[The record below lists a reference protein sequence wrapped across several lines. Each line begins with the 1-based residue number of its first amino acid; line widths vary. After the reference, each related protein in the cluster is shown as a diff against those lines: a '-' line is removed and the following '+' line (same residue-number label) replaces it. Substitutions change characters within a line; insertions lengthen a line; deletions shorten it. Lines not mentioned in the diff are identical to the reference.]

1 MSIKDQ
7 LKAKAK
13 GKLSVVDQPA
23 EKPKTAV
30 AVVEKGS
37 ELAALTFEIRS
48 ELDELREISD
58 WWKEKKERAA
68 EIQRSV
74 IEKLIYVRDNMKKLL
89 QNRSFEDYLNNDI
102 GISKGY
108 FYEQIQAYSV
118 CAEYGK
124 KDLFG
129 VVDTKVLVNIARVED
144 AGKQKKLLDRAPS
157 LTREYFKKSDTSD
170 SESSSKK
177 GSASF
182 VAKVNRER
190 MTIKVT
196 DPKILK
202 QIEALLK
209 ANGIELQYE
218 K

>member
-13 GKLSVVDQPA
+13 GKLSVVEQPA

-37 ELAALTFEIRS
+37 ELASITFEIRS

-74 IEKLIYVRDNMKKLL
+74 IEKLKYIRDHKNKLL
-89 QNRSFEDYLNNDI
+89 GSRTFEEFLNTDI
-102 GISKGY
+102 GVTRGY
-108 FYEQIQAYSV
+108 FYEQLQAYSV
-118 CAEYGK
+118 CVENNK

-129 VVDTKVLVNIARVED
+129 TVDTKILVNIAREED
-144 AGKQKKLLDRAPS
+144 AAKRKKLLDRAPS
-157 LTREYFKKSDTSD
+157 LTRDYFKKSDASD
-170 SESSSKK
+170 SDSTSKK
-177 GSASF
+177 GSPAF

-202 QIEALLK
+202 QIESLLK